1 MNAIARA
8 VRTALALAL
17 VATVVFALAFAVT
30 MYQVWSTGR
39 GDERR
44 AVDAIVVL
52 GAAQYDGRPSPQF
65 TARLD
70 HVIGLWGED
79 LAPVVVVS
87 GGKQPADRFTEAEA
101 ARNYLQS
108 RGVPAAA
115 ILDES
120 LGRSTV
126 ESLRGVRDV
135 LADVVDGDADV
146 LLVSDPYHMLRA
158 ALSAR
163 EMGMTVHVSATRTGV
178 TRGVDA
184 GRRNAREALGIMVG
198 RIVGFERLDRWV
210 H

>member
-1 MNAIARA
+1 MTTRVRAR
-8 VRTALALAL
+8 R
-17 VATVVFALAFAVT
+17 VVLAVT
-30 MYQVWSTGR
+30 AVLAGIVCAYIVTLYQVWATGR
-39 GDERR
+39 AESSRNAD
-44 AVDAIVVL
+44 VIVVL

-70 HVIGLWGED
+70 HVVALWSDGRAR
-79 LAPVVVVS
+79 LVVVS
-87 GGKQPADRFTEAEA
+87 GGKQPGDRFTEADS
-101 ARNYLQS
+101 ARRYLVE
-108 RGVPAAA
+108 RGIPDGA
-115 ILDES
+115 ILAEA
-120 LGRSTV
+120 LGRTTV

-135 LADVVDGDADV
+135 IEGVGARDV

-184 GRRNAREALGIMVG
+184 GRRNAREALGVMVG
-198 RIVGFERLDRWV
+198 RLVGFERLDRWV

>member
-1 MNAIARA
+1 MTTR
-8 VRTALALAL
+8 VRMRRI
-17 VATVVFALAFAVT
+17 VSVFAAVLGVVVCAYAVT
-30 MYQVWSTGR
+30 LYQVWTTGR
-39 GDERR
+39 TETARTAD
-44 AVDAIVVL
+44 VIVVL

-70 HVIGLWGED
+70 HVVALWSDGR
-79 LAPVVVVS
+79 APLVVVS
-87 GGKQPADRFTEAEA
+87 GGKQPGDRFTEAES
-101 ARNYLQS
+101 ARRYLVE
-108 RGVPAAA
+108 RGIPDAA
-115 ILDES
+115 ILAET
-120 LGRSTV
+120 LGRTTV

-135 LADVVDGDADV
+135 VEQAGARDM

-184 GRRNAREALGIMVG
+184 GRRNAREALGVMIG
-198 RIVGFERLDRWV
+198 RLVGFERLDRWV